1 VTELAVRR
9 ASKDGRPVAVV
20 RAVEDFGGCRVE
32 TEVPDGVA
40 PPPYTCFDPREAL
53 AFLAEAAD
61 TLTVLG
67 CDVE

>member
-1 VTELAVRR
+1 VTELAIRR
-9 ASKDGRPVAVV
+9 ASKDGRPVAIL
-20 RAVEDFGGCRVE
+20 RAVEDLAGCRVE
-32 TEVPDGVA
+32 TEVPDGMA
-40 PPPYTCFDPREAL
+40 PPPYTCLGPGEAL